1 MSSDS
6 ILGGLRTQ
14 LDSIDTQILDLLARR
29 RDTVDAVTQEKIKN
43 RIPVYVANREEDK
56 VTRFREAAMARG
68 LDPEW
73 AEDFLRM
80 IMSASRANQSLASF
94 PRSTKIPKKWVIVGG
109 GGAMGQLYHRMA
121 SRSGHNV
128 QIIEKEDWN
137 NAPNIL
143 KGADVIIIC
152 VPIHFTEEIIEQ
164 ISPLLSKN
172 QILADF
178 TSLKSAYLELMLE
191 HHNGP
196 VVGLHPMHGPD
207 VPNLSKQ
214 LMVVCEG
221 RRADEADWLIQQF
234 GLWGMRIRKSDPEQH
249 DRAMHL
255 VQGLRHFVALLH
267 ASFMNRHELKPDDML
282 DFSSPIYRAELM
294 MTGRIFAQ
302 DPQLYADI
310 VFSDEE
316 RLELLRDFL
325 EHHKDLADMVK
336 TGDKETFVHEFREAA
351 AFFGD
356 FADKALTE
364 SGYLINRLADRFG

>member
-1 MSSDS
+1 MSSD
-6 ILGGLRTQ
+6 LVLKELRLQ

-29 RDTVDAVTQEKIKN
+29 RDTVDTVTREKVKN

-56 VTRFREAAMARG
+56 VNRFREAAMARG

-80 IMSASRANQSLASF
+80 IMSASRANQSLSTF
-94 PRSTKIPKKWVIVGG
+94 PSATKVPKTWVIVGG

-121 SRSGHNV
+121 LRSGHAV
-128 QIIEKEDWN
+128 RIIEKNDWG
-137 NAPNIL
+137 NAPEIL
-143 KGADVIIIC
+143 KGADVVIIT
-152 VPIHFTEEIIEQ
+152 VPIHHTEKVIAEIA
-164 ISPLLSKN
+164 PLLTQH

-191 HHNGP
+191 HHKGP

-234 GLWGMRIRKSDPEQH
+234 GLWGMRIRKSHPEQH

-302 DPQLYADI
+302 DAQLYADI

-336 TGDKETFVHEFREAA
+336 TGDKEAFVREFSEAS

-356 FADKALTE
+356 FADQALTE

>member
-1 MSSDS
+1 MSAD
-6 ILGGLRTQ
+6 LNLNELRSQ
-14 LDSIDTQILDLLARR
+14 LDTIDTQILDLLARR
-29 RDTVDAVTQEKIKN
+29 RDTVDAVTQEKIKH

-56 VTRFREAAMARG
+56 VTRFRESALARG

-80 IMSASRANQSLASF
+80 IMSASRANQSLSSF
-94 PRSTKIPKKWVIVGG
+94 PSATKMAKKWVIIGG
-109 GGAMGQLYHRMA
+109 GGAMGKLYRRII
-121 SRSGHNV
+121 SQSGHEV
-128 QIIEKEDWN
+128 YSIEKEDWE
-137 NAPNIL
+137 NAANIVN
-143 KGADVIIIC
+143 GADVIIIS
-152 VPIHFTEEIIEQ
+152 VPIHSTEKVIEN
-164 ISPLLSKN
+164 IAPFLSQH

-234 GLWGMRIRKSDPEQH
+234 GLWGMRIRKSHPEQH

-282 DFSSPIYRAELM
+282 DYSSPIYRAELM

-302 DPQLYADI
+302 DAQLYADI

-325 EHHKDLADMVK
+325 EHHQDLADMVK
-336 TGDKETFVHEFREAA
+336 TGDKEAFVREFNEAA
-351 AFFGD
+351 TFFGD
-356 FADKALTE
+356 FAEKALEE